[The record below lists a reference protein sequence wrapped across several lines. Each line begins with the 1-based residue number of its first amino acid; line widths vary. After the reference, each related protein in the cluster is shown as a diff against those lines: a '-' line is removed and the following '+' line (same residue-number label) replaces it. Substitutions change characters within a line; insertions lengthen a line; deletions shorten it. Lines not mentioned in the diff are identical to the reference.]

1 MAQPHVV
8 LTSEHR
14 VGSRWLHYMLAD
26 LLGKSTSPERGGQR
40 VMKSEAEVRG
50 FLSDNKIAKY
60 HHGTPESIL
69 MGLVPHTYKI
79 VGMVRNPRDR
89 GVSRAFHDFYH
100 KKHDYQVKQVAT
112 TDFEAVQWVVL
123 ESAPFMPDNLRQ
135 TNELMLYGY
144 STRNKLYTDLP
155 YIWTTYEWMLE
166 DTLREVAAIL
176 KFLGVKVTKG
186 HAQIVDSHS
195 FKKKSGRNP
204 GEEARQNTWRRKGQM
219 LDWINWYNAEML
231 SLTVDVQEL
240 YWRQLIINGGR

>member
-1 MAQPHVV
+1 MNKLDVI

-14 VGSRWLHYMLAD
+14 CGSRWLHYMLAD
-26 LLGKSTSPERGGQR
+26 LLGKSTSPERDGQK
-40 VMKSEAEVRG
+40 VVKSEAEIWG

-69 MGLVPHTYKI
+69 TSLVPHTYKI
-79 VGMVRNPRDR
+79 IGMVRNPRDR

-100 KKHDYQVKQVAT
+100 RKHDYQVKQVAA

-123 ESAPFMPDNLRQ
+123 ESTPFMPDNRRQ
-135 TNELMLYGY
+135 NNELMMYGY

-166 DTLREVAAIL
+166 DTLREVTTIL
-176 KFLGVKVTKG
+176 QFLGVKVTKG

-195 FKKKSGRNP
+195 FKNKSGRNP
-204 GEEARQNTWRRKGQM
+204 GEEARHDTWRRKGQM
-219 LDWINWYNAEML
+219 LDWVNWYNEEML
-231 SLTVDVQEL
+231 SLTADVQEC
-240 YWRQLIINGGR
+240 YWRQLVINGGR